1 MRRRLDGAEICLHGL
16 RSMFLLISVSS
27 EAFSQMMV
35 MRLLQKRLG
44 VKLSRVRDAPE
55 LLRQVRGSLGGRLV
69 LLDWSGGEILAD
81 KAFPG
86 ATGLAT
92 QGRRIVAASW
102 TDPYA
107 YVLEDGK
114 EIGKFSHRW
123 FNYVH
128 SVDLTPQGNVL
139 FACAGS
145 DLIAEF
151 TPDGD
156 ALWDWFGAEH
166 GYGVRPDGVP
176 AFFDREADYRVI
188 RSGAA
193 EHAMHVNS
201 AIALPNNNVLATL
214 FHQGRSSPLFD
225 RKSARIVLDGLS
237 RPHGVHARNGGYLL
251 SDTLGT
257 GSCCSTSICRY
268 AETPVGTQWL
278 QDAIVTSE
286 GAYLT
291 LENVHLDQL
300 PERNLSNRIAEI
312 QENGNEVRAL
322 EVGSSCRLFT
332 VREVDEA
339 HATALASAW
348 GRSGNLESW
357 RWT

>member
-1 MRRRLDGAEICLHGL
+1 
-16 RSMFLLISVSS
+16 MFLLISVSS

-35 MRLLQKRLG
+35 VRLLQKRLG
-44 VKLSRVRDAPE
+44 VNVSSTRDAPE

-69 LLDWSGGEILAD
+69 LLDWSRREILAD

-107 YVLEDGK
+107 YVHEDGE
-114 EIGKFSHRW
+114 EIGKFTHRW

-151 TPDGD
+151 TLDGE

-176 AFFDREADYRVI
+176 VFFDRETDYRVI

-201 AIALPNNNVLATL
+201 AIALPNNSVLATL
-214 FHQGRSSPLFD
+214 FHQGALISIDRD
-225 RKSARIVLDGLS
+225 RKIARVVLDGLS

-251 SDTLGT
+251 SDTLGHRVVLLDERLQV
-257 GSCCSTSICRY
+257 CR
-268 AETPVGTQWL
+268 EIPVGTQWL

-339 HATALASAW
+339 HATALAAAW
-348 GRSGNLESW
+348 GRSGNLKSW